1 MILCIV
7 NCDWNSLF
15 SYQLSCRICEMNW
28 MVCTFVQYYCH
39 VIQPFI
45 MIYHDIMT
53 KIYLLCCHV
62 MHPFIIIYHD
72 SMTETYLFK
81 QLCCHIIHPFIMIN
95 HDMTIMTVQKLK
107 IYIKNKTN
115 WQIKPLELLS
125 SKIFL
130 NQTAFFLLHSLWL
143 MNKSLNLFTI
153 YTSLFHPRGILSNCH
168 SLW

>member
-1 MILCIV
+1 
-7 NCDWNSLF
+7 
-15 SYQLSCRICEMNW
+15 
-28 MVCTFVQYYCH
+28 
-39 VIQPFI
+39 

-53 KIYLLCCHV
+53 NIYLLCCHV

-72 SMTETYLFK
+72 IMTETYLFK